1 MRDAGEIK
9 FVSRY
14 QKCPG
19 RWLNVGGRR
28 GLRAGAICAPS
39 SPDPYM
45 HVPLAAGPDV
55 CKNPDITESINIH
68 VSFKPVFASM
78 IP

>member
-9 FVSRY
+9 LCRDAKGAQAGNSM
-14 QKCPG
+14 
-19 RWLNVGGRR
+19 LVGGE
-28 GLRAGAICAPS
+28 GIRAGAIWAPS
-39 SPDPYM
+39 SPDPHM

-55 CKNPDITESINIH
+55 CKNLDITESINI
-68 VSFKPVFASM
+68 SFKPVFASI